1 VDGDILDLVESAHTD
16 ALRHR
21 LIAQGL
27 ARSIIRR
34 DGKEPPDGPSFPDT
48 LTSDLLSYGFTQ
60 IVGALELRKGA
71 HDDIATRTFYEAG
84 EVLYAATENAA
95 QSPLNG
101 FYRVIAAAAFHL
113 GGYAAR
119 SFSSVPFNTEH
130 LNISVPERI
139 LAALLRRELLIVRRL
154 ANAFISNEGSRALV
168 STTVAN
174 QAIDSERIVRTM
186 LTGQYCRSTIDF
198 TRALYDRDPRKF
210 GNATESL
217 RRVLQITDSMG
228 FVPLWWTAR
237 LTLEI
242 FDDLWH
248 DSVDNRLPQ
257 DLPTG
262 DAELWRRIRTRYID
276 NLVSRE
282 HSEVELWPS
291 QFEAVSTIFSSDANA
306 VIALPT
312 GAGKTR
318 IAELAIL
325 KCLAQHRR
333 IFYVTPLRAL
343 SAQIERGLSR
353 AFAMPEITISAL
365 YSAIGA
371 QAIDIFAL
379 KNANIVV
386 LTPEKLHFALRLE
399 PGILDDVGLIILDEG
414 HMIGSN
420 PREIRYEVLV
430 QRLLR
435 REDSGSRRIICLSAV
450 LPSGEELNDFAHWI
464 CQTHDCSPIA
474 TSWRPTQLRYGLLD
488 WQNERCRLS
497 FLNVDGSEDFFVPRF
512 ITQTM
517 VATPSQRK
525 SRPFPRTRQELL
537 LAAASRYIEH
547 GDSVLVYAPER
558 RSVDALGKAAM
569 EAIDAGGVSFPFK
582 SKAVARAIRLA
593 TEWLGPNHV
602 AVGALKRGCSI
613 HHGDLPY
620 PVREEIERLFR
631 DGAIKL
637 MISSPTLA
645 QGLNITVS
653 TVIFSGVYR
662 SGERIAFQEFVNVC
676 GRAGRPFASS
686 EGHILFGAMD
696 KDSRKRQRA
705 IREWREMIRDSVHR
719 QLKSGLVQLVTR
731 LVSEMEA
738 RGFGT
743 LQQLLEYALNI
754 RSVQSEEGRAAQ
766 ATVSRIDALDEA
778 ILALIGDSDP
788 EANQIADALDSVL
801 ESSLW
806 FSELGRLQSAEA
818 ERLRIGMFSRA
829 DYIWSVTNGEQ
840 RKRFYTAGISLR
852 AGIELDAAFPNLLS
866 VYESLEQA
874 VDARDIDATLTALMA
889 IAEGLVHIELFRAD
903 RALPSNWRQV
913 LRRWVSGDDL
923 SDGNAATASDLQFVQ
938 SVCAYGLVWAIEAL
952 RAFNAESLGQE
963 EPPPSRATPLL
974 EFGVPTIEMVL
985 LMRLGLT
992 SRTAATAVIH
1002 QLKPYFED
1010 VPTAV
1015 LWLEQMSDDVR
1026 RDLVFPTAEA
1036 RDAWIDFAT
1045 QFTVDDSWFY
1055 EAAGADVIWY
1065 SSPPANGTM
1074 VDILPTGLYAKS
1086 SVFADDTEGPV
1097 GEITHRQS
1105 TQRYVRGFVH
1115 NGTILR
1121 ARMAE
1126 Q

>member
-1 VDGDILDLVESAHTD
+1 MNGDILDIVESAHID

-27 ARSIIRR
+27 ARSIVRR
-34 DGKEPPDGPSFPDT
+34 DGKEPADGPSFSET

-60 IVGALELRKGA
+60 IVGALELREGPHA
-71 HDDIATRTFYEAG
+71 DVATRTFREAG
-84 EVLYAATENAA
+84 EALYAASENSAP
-95 QSPLNG
+95 SPLNG

-119 SFSSVPFNTEH
+119 SFSCVPFNTED
-130 LNISVPERI
+130 LNLSVPERI
-139 LAALLRRELLIVRRL
+139 LAALLRRELLVVRRL
-154 ANAFISNEGSRALV
+154 ANAFISHHGSRALV
-168 STTVAN
+168 SQSVEREDLDN
-174 QAIDSERIVRTM
+174 ERIVQTM
-186 LTGQYCRSTIDF
+186 LTAQYCRSAIEF
-198 TRALYDRDPRKF
+198 TRALYDRDWEKF
-210 GNATESL
+210 SNSIDTL
-217 RRVLQITDSMG
+217 RRVLQISDSMG
-228 FVPLWWTAR
+228 FVPLWWTTR

-242 FDDLWH
+242 FGDLWR
-248 DSVDNRLPQ
+248 DSVDNRIPPE
-257 DLPTG
+257 LPTG

-276 NLVSRE
+276 NLISRD

-291 QFEAVSTIFSSDANA
+291 QFDAVSTIFASDANA

-325 KCLAQHRR
+325 KCLAERR
-333 IFYVTPLRAL
+333 RVFYVTPLRAL

-353 AFAMPEITISAL
+353 AFAIPEITISAL

-399 PGILDDVGLIILDEG
+399 PSILDDVGLIILDEG

-435 REDSGSRRIICLSAV
+435 REDTSSRRIICLSAV
-450 LPSGEELNDFAHWI
+450 LPSGEDLDDFAHWI
-464 CQTHDCSPIA
+464 CQTRECRPIA

-488 WQNERCRLS
+488 WQNDRCRLS
-497 FLNVDGSEDFFVPRF
+497 FLNIDGSEDFFVPRF

-517 VATPSQRK
+517 VTTPSQRK

-537 LAAASRYIEH
+537 ITAASRYIRD
-547 GDSVLVYAPER
+547 GDSVLIYAPER
-558 RSVDALGKAAM
+558 RSVDALGKAVI
-569 EAIDAGGVSFPFK
+569 EAIDAGGVSFPFQPQ
-582 SKAVARAIRLA
+582 AVARAIRLA

-602 AVGALKRGCSI
+602 AVGVLKRGCSI

-637 MISSPTLA
+637 MVSSPTLA

-653 TVIFSGVYR
+653 TVIFSGLYR
-662 SGERIAFQEFVNVC
+662 SGERIPFQEFVNVC
-676 GRAGRPFASS
+676 GRAGRPFASN
-686 EGHILFGAMD
+686 EGHVLFGAMD
-696 KDSRKRQRA
+696 KDSRKRQRSV
-705 IREWREMIRDSVHR
+705 REWREMIRDSAHR

-731 LVSEMEA
+731 LVSEMES
-738 RGFGT
+738 RGFGS
-743 LQQLLEYALNI
+743 LQQLLEYALNV
-754 RSVQSEEGRAAQ
+754 RSTLSDEARAAQ
-766 ATVSRIDALDEA
+766 ATVTRIDALDEA
-778 ILALIGDSDP
+778 ILSLVGDSDP
-788 EANQIADALDSVL
+788 AADQLADALDSIL

-806 FSELGRLQSAEA
+806 FSELSRLQSVEA
-818 ERLRIGMFSRA
+818 ERLRMGMVSRA
-829 DYIWSVTNGEQ
+829 EHIWSVTDSEQ

-852 AGIELDAAFPNLLS
+852 AGIELDAAFPNLLP
-866 VYESLEQA
+866 VYELLEQA
-874 VDARDIDATLTALMA
+874 VDRRDTDETIMA
-889 IAEGLVHIELFRAD
+889 FMTIAEALVDIELFRAD

-913 LRRWVSGDDL
+913 LRRWLRGDDL
-923 SDGNAATASDLQFVQ
+923 SDGGAATASDLQFVQ
-938 SVCAYGLVWAIEAL
+938 SVCAYGLVWAVEAL
-952 RAFNAESLGQE
+952 RAFNAEVLGQE

-974 EFGVPTIEMVL
+974 EFGVPTVEMVL
-985 LMRLGLT
+985 LMRVGLT
-992 SRTAATAVIH
+992 SRAAAAAVIR
-1002 QLKPYFED
+1002 QLKPHFDD

-1015 LWLEQMSDDVR
+1015 LWLEHMPDDLR
-1026 RDLVFPTAEA
+1026 NALTFPTEEA
-1036 RDAWIDFAT
+1036 RDAWIDFLT
-1045 QFTVDDSWFY
+1045 QFSVDDNWFD
-1055 EAAGADVIWY
+1055 EALGVEVTWY

-1074 VDILPTGLYAKS
+1074 VDILPTGPYAKS
-1086 SVFADDTEGPV
+1086 NVFADDTEGPV
-1097 GEITHRQS
+1097 GELKHPQTG
-1105 TQRYVRGFVH
+1105 QRYVRGFVY

-1121 ARMAE
+1121 ARMGE